1 MSGQM
6 DKDQIEEFLKS
17 QVVGRLG
24 CTDGDKVYVVP
35 ITFAYD
41 NGCIYG
47 HTKDGLKIR
56 IMRKNPNVC
65 FETDW
70 VKDLSNWKS
79 VIAYGTYEE
88 LDKNEANKGLDILM
102 DNVMSALEKK
112 TISSRNHQTD
122 EDLGDSTRIAFE
134 HSFLSPFTHSA
145 NKEISDIV
153 VYRIR
158 ISEMTRKVGSN
169 QIM

>member
-1 MSGQM
+1 M
-6 DKDQIEEFLKS
+6 
-17 QVVGRLG
+17 VGRLG

-56 IMRKNPNVC
+56 MMRKNPNVC

-70 VKDLSNWKS
+70 VEDLSNWRS

-88 LDKNEANKGLDILM
+88 LDKDEANKGLDILM
-102 DNVMSALEKK
+102 DNVSSSLGKK
-112 TISSRNHQTD
+112 TTSNRSQKN
-122 EDLGDSTRIAFE
+122 EELGELKRIAFE
-134 HSFLSPFTHSA
+134 HSFLSPFTHST

-158 ISEMTRKVGSN
+158 ISEMTG
-169 QIM
+169 IF

>member
-1 MSGQM
+1 MSGHM

-56 IMRKNPNVC
+56 MMRKNPNVC

-70 VKDLSNWKS
+70 VEDLSNWKS

-88 LDKNEANKGLDILM
+88 LDKNECSKAILFSSPKPSFVWLLLDIVFFPKL
-102 DNVMSALEKK
+102 NITLFIK
-112 TISSRNHQTD
+112 ISNPLFAS
-122 EDLGDSTRIAFE
+122 L
-134 HSFLSPFTHSA
+134 LSS
-145 NKEISDIV
+145 S
-153 VYRIR
+153 
-158 ISEMTRKVGSN
+158 S
-169 QIM
+169 

>member
-6 DKDQIEEFLKS
+6 NKSQIEDFLKS
-17 QVVGRLG
+17 QVAGRLG

-47 HTKDGLKIR
+47 HTKDGLKVR
-56 IMRKNPNVC
+56 MMRKNPTVC

-70 VKDLSNWKS
+70 IQDLSNWKS
-79 VIAYGTYEE
+79 VIAHGIYEE
-88 LDKNEANKGLDILM
+88 LDKSEANKGLDILM
-102 DNVMSALEKK
+102 DNVMSTLERK
-112 TISSRNHQTD
+112 TTSSRSQTN
-122 EDLGDSTRIAFE
+122 ENFGKLKRIAFE

-145 NKEISDIV
+145 NKEISGIV

-158 ISEMTRKVGSN
+158 ISEMSGKFGNNEVT
-169 QIM
+169 

>member
-1 MSGQM
+1 MSGHM

-24 CTDGDKVYVVP
+24 CMDGEKVYVVP

-56 IMRKNPNVC
+56 MMRKNPTVC

-70 VKDLSNWKS
+70 VEDLSNWKS
-79 VIAYGTYEE
+79 VIAHGTYEE
-88 LDKNEANKGLDILM
+88 LDKSEANKGLDILM
-102 DNVMSALEKK
+102 NKVLYSNLAYVLKRPTGQVLTLLKK
-112 TISSRNHQTD
+112 PKLGSRIICN
-122 EDLGDSTRIAFE
+122 I
-134 HSFLSPFTHSA
+134 FLTWSVLF
-145 NKEISDIV
+145 
-153 VYRIR
+153 
-158 ISEMTRKVGSN
+158 
-169 QIM
+169 

>member
-1 MSGQM
+1 MPGQM
-6 DKDQIEEFLKS
+6 DRGQIEGFLKS

-35 ITFAYD
+35 ITYAYD

-56 IMRKNPNVC
+56 MMRKNPTVC
-65 FETDW
+65 FEADW
-70 VKDLSNWKS
+70 VEDLSNWKS
-79 VIAYGTYEE
+79 VIVYGTFEE
-88 LDKNEANKGLDILM
+88 LGKSEANKGLEIIM
-102 DNVMSALEKK
+102 DNVMSTMERK
-112 TISSRNHQTD
+112 TTYGRNQTN
-122 EDLGDSTRIAFE
+122 EDLGKLKIIAFE

-145 NKEISDIV
+145 SKEISDIV

-158 ISEMTRKVGSN
+158 ISEMTGKYGNDEV
-169 QIM
+169 M

>member
-1 MSGQM
+1 MSGHM

-56 IMRKNPNVC
+56 MMRKNPNVC

-70 VKDLSNWKS
+70 VEDLSNWKS

-88 LDKNEANKGLDILM
+88 LDKSEANKGLDILM
-102 DNVMSALEKK
+102 NNVMFSLGKK
-112 TISSRNHQTD
+112 TISNRSQTN
-122 EDLGDSTRIAFE
+122 EGFGELKRIAFE

-158 ISEMTRKVGSN
+158 ISEMTGKFGNNEVA
-169 QIM
+169 

>member
-1 MSGQM
+1 MSGHM

-56 IMRKNPNVC
+56 MMRKNPNVC

-70 VKDLSNWKS
+70 VEDLSNWRS

-88 LDKNEANKGLDILM
+88 LDKDEANKGLDILM
-102 DNVMSALEKK
+102 DNVSSSLGKK
-112 TISSRNHQTD
+112 TTSNRSQTN
-122 EDLGDSTRIAFE
+122 EELGELKRIAFE
-134 HSFLSPFTHSA
+134 HSFLSPFTHST

-158 ISEMTRKVGSN
+158 ISEMTGKFGNNEV
-169 QIM
+169 M

>member
-1 MSGQM
+1 M
-6 DKDQIEEFLKS
+6 
-17 QVVGRLG
+17 VGRLG

-56 IMRKNPNVC
+56 MMRKNPNVC

-70 VKDLSNWKS
+70 VEDLSNWRS

-88 LDKNEANKGLDILM
+88 LDKDEANKGLDILM
-102 DNVMSALEKK
+102 DNVSSSLGKK
-112 TISSRNHQTD
+112 TTSNRSQTN
-122 EDLGDSTRIAFE
+122 EELGELKRIAFK
-134 HSFLSPFTHSA
+134 HSFLSPFTHST

-158 ISEMTRKVGSN
+158 ISEMTGKFGNNEV
-169 QIM
+169 M

>member
-1 MSGQM
+1 MSGHV

-35 ITFAYD
+35 ITFAID
-41 NGCIYG
+41 DGCIYG

-56 IMRKNPNVC
+56 MMRKNPNVC

-70 VKDLSNWKS
+70 VEDLSNWKS
-79 VIAYGTYEE
+79 VIAHGTYEE
-88 LDKNEANKGLDILM
+88 LDKGEANKGLDILM
-102 DNVMSALEKK
+102 DNVSSSLGKK
-112 TISSRNHQTD
+112 TTSNRSQTN
-122 EDLGDSTRIAFE
+122 EELGELKRIAFE

-158 ISEMTRKVGSN
+158 ISEMTGKFGNNEV
-169 QIM
+169 I

>member
-1 MSGQM
+1 MSGHM

-56 IMRKNPNVC
+56 MMRKNPTVC

-70 VKDLSNWKS
+70 VEDLSNWKS
-79 VIAYGTYEE
+79 VIIHGTYEE
-88 LDKNEANKGLDILM
+88 LDKSEANKGLDILM
-102 DNVMSALEKK
+102 DNIMSTLEKK
-112 TISSRNHQTD
+112 TTSRNQTK
-122 EDLGDSTRIAFE
+122 EDFGELKRIAFE

-145 NKEISDIV
+145 TKEISDIV

-158 ISEMTRKVGSN
+158 INEMTGKFGNNEVK
-169 QIM
+169 